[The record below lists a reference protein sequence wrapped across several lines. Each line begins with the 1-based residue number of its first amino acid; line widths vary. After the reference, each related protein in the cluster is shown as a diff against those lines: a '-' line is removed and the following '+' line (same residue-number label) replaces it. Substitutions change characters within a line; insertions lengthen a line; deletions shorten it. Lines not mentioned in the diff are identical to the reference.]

1 MSWCKN
7 VGPSTCVIH
16 AGDVS
21 VNRLSLNHR
30 CCRTFCGVADTINT
44 KQMGQTDEALDELHA
59 LHHDVHGLLRKLRE
73 VLSADMQRGGKGAM
87 LSPRFCPVS
96 AICSRPSIRQKHFRT
111 F

>member
-30 CCRTFCGVADTINT
+30 CCRTDSPSPLWHTVAT
-44 KQMGQTDEALDELHA
+44 KC
-59 LHHDVHGLLRKLRE
+59 LHHPGL
-73 VLSADMQRGGKGAM
+73 VGTQ
-87 LSPRFCPVS
+87 
-96 AICSRPSIRQKHFRT
+96 
-111 F
+111 